1 MKIILNTVIDI
12 KNKLI
17 GQRDSI
23 FLSKSGSLEDE
34 KAIPIDDDI
43 APAIKF
49 NTINAPKDERIL
61 CLLDICPIDIEA

>member
-34 KAIPIDDDI
+34 KAIPIDEDI

-49 NTINAPKDERIL
+49 NII
-61 CLLDICPIDIEA
+61 